1 MQEIQVMLLVNKD
14 TQQLYRQEL
23 SVYIREHWLE
33 PIDKEQVYKIIK
45 NRIEFKLNKLEYEL
59 ELIQD

>member
-1 MQEIQVMLLVNKD
+1 M
-14 TQQLYRQEL
+14 
-23 SVYIREHWLE
+23 YIREHWLE